1 MVRRNLV
8 LFYILESILAFS
20 GGIILPVYVVY
31 FRHFGISL
39 FQVALLAAVFEGTIL
54 IFELPTGRLADRY
67 GRKLSTITGFISF
80 GLAGLIFMIFRN
92 WPGFILAEIFMGMGE
107 AFISGALEALVVD
120 SLPEDKRDD
129 RLAGLFANR
138 SVFRTGFYLLGM
150 LFGGFIAVRFID
162 WLFFPMVGLGWLGAI
177 MSAGLVESSS
187 NGSHKC
193 TERRKLADLFR
204 FVFSNR
210 MIPALFMVGLLTNFI
225 FEPVDQFWQVLFSE
239 IRGFNVESF
248 GFLTAAGL
256 LLAVLSVKFT
266 ARLYDRLGRYLAGCL
281 ILIAVSIFLSVAGP
295 PGPAMAGLI
304 VYFTLK
310 ELLRPA
316 ISTHLNRSFKAH
328 DRATYLSGYNLTCSI
343 GEVAAGIVAGILAA
357 TAGVVPVFYMAAF
370 LSIPVLGVYL
380 FLAKRKK

>member
-1 MVRRNLV
+1 
-8 LFYILESILAFS
+8 
-20 GGIILPVYVVY
+20 
-31 FRHFGISL
+31 
-39 FQVALLAAVFEGTIL
+39 
-54 IFELPTGRLADRY
+54 
-67 GRKLSTITGFISF
+67 
-80 GLAGLIFMIFRN
+80 
-92 WPGFILAEIFMGMGE
+92 MGMGE